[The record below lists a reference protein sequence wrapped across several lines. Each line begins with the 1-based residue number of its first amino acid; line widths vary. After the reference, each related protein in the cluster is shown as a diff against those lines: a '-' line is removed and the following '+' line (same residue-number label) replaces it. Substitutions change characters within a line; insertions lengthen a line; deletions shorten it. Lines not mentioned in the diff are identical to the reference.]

1 MKFDRKSFNN
11 AKEMFG
17 VDIEELDDISIANN
31 FEEKIKRDNR
41 IGSFIN
47 FDSVGNDLSSTK
59 ELNRFRSYVIPQV
72 ESLLLCKLTKRERNA
87 IIDAINIIALYSEM
101 CYYSNI
107 KKTYGIKVKLDKKDD
122 DKYIGIRSIPLKNGK
137 YRMSIEHGAISVIIN
152 GKNDIPLQLEYQ
164 IALDI
169 FRGLPEFDTT
179 DINLSIFDR
188 MVNALDTIDYA
199 RPGLFC
205 TRDILQFEDSN
216 GAVVAFVPFDTVCV
230 GINEDGH
237 KKVVPY
243 LIGIL
248 LNAKGDSPIVPKYK
262 GYAIK
267 VSNGDKI
274 NKPSFMEPC
283 KGISFEN
290 NTELFLELINDESER
305 ENTSEN
311 VVLRSLRILATAM
324 LSFNNAHE
332 VDINH
337 IYNAFMKFRFHDDY
351 EYEENK
357 NAIKIG

>member
-1 MKFDRKSFNN
+1 MKFNKDSFDN
-11 AKEMFG
+11 AKKIFG
-17 VDIEELDDISIANN
+17 VTVEELDNVSTPND
-31 FEEKIKRDNR
+31 FEEKVKRDNR

-47 FDSVGNDLSSTK
+47 FDSIGNSLSSDK
-59 ELNRFRSYVIPQV
+59 EINRFRSFVIPHA
-72 ESLLLCKLTKRERNA
+72 ESLLGCKLIKSERNA
-87 IIDAINIIALYSEM
+87 IIDAINIIALYSKM

-107 KKTYGIKVKLDKKDD
+107 KKTYGIKVRLDKNDE
-122 DKYIGIRSIPLKNGK
+122 DKYIGIRSIPLKDGK
-137 YRMSIEHGAISVIIN
+137 YRISIEHDNISVILN
-152 GKNDIPLQLEYQ
+152 ANNDIPLQLEYQ

-169 FRGLPEFDTT
+169 FRGLPEFDTI

-188 MVNALDTIDYA
+188 MVNTLDIIDNA

-205 TRDILQFEDSN
+205 TRDVLQFEDSN
-216 GAVVAFVPFDTVCV
+216 GSLVVFAPFDTVCV

-243 LIGIL
+243 LIGVL
-248 LNAKGDSPIVPKYK
+248 LNAKGDSPIAPKYK

-267 VSNGDKI
+267 VSNGDKF

-305 ENTSEN
+305 KNTSEN
-311 VVLRSLRILATAM
+311 IVLRSLRILATAM

-332 VDINH
+332 VDINR

>member
-1 MKFDRKSFNN
+1 MKFNKDSFDN
-11 AKEMFG
+11 AKKIFG
-17 VDIEELDDISIANN
+17 VTVEELDNVSTPND
-31 FEEKIKRDNR
+31 FEEKVKRDNR

-47 FDSVGNDLSSTK
+47 FDSIGNSLSSDK
-59 ELNRFRSYVIPQV
+59 EINRFRSFVIPHV
-72 ESLLLCKLTKRERNA
+72 ESLLGCKLIKSERNA
-87 IIDAINIIALYSEM
+87 IIDAINIIALYSKM

-107 KKTYGIKVKLDKKDD
+107 KKTYGIKVRLDKNDE
-122 DKYIGIRSIPLKNGK
+122 DKYIGIRSIPLKDGK
-137 YRMSIEHGAISVIIN
+137 YRISIEHDNISVILN
-152 GKNDIPLQLEYQ
+152 ANNDIPLQLEYQ

-169 FRGLPEFDTT
+169 FRGLPEFDTI

-188 MVNALDTIDYA
+188 MVNTLDIIDNA

-205 TRDILQFEDSN
+205 TRDVLQFEDSN
-216 GAVVAFVPFDTVCV
+216 GSVVAFVPFDTVCV

-248 LNAKGDSPIVPKYK
+248 LNAKGDNPIVPKYK

-305 ENTSEN
+305 KNTSEN
-311 VVLRSLRILATAM
+311 IVLRSLRILAIAM

-332 VDINH
+332 VDINR